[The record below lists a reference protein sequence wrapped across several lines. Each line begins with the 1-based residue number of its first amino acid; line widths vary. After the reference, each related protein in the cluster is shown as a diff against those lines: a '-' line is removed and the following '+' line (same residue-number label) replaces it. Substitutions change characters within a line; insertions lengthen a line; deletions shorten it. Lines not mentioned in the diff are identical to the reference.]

1 MWNVIF
7 GGLAALGVAMIIDAE
22 ARRRMVPVRVPP
34 PRPKPRVPL
43 ASYRRLQTEWSLGAW
58 RN

>member
-22 ARRRMVPVRVPP
+22 ARR
-34 PRPKPRVPL
+34 
-43 ASYRRLQTEWSLGAW
+43 LQTEWSLGAW